1 MGEKI
6 LFDNDQEAKDLLL
19 KSRKEIDEIDNKLI
33 DLISL
38 RTSLAK
44 DILHVKLHLGMEI
57 YDKTREESIHKKI
70 TILAEEK
77 DLDPEIL
84 NQIMDMLTI
93 LNKNKQKEHL
103 KEEC

>member
-44 DILHVKLHLGMEI
+44 DILHAKLYLGMEI
-57 YDKTREESIHKKI
+57 YDKTREESIHKKNHYI
-70 TILAEEK
+70 G
-77 DLDPEIL
+77 
-84 NQIMDMLTI
+84 
-93 LNKNKQKEHL
+93 
-103 KEEC
+103 

>member
-1 MGEKI
+1 MGEKV
-6 LFDNDQEAKDLLL
+6 LFNNDQEAEELLS

-38 RTSLAK
+38 RTSLAE
-44 DILHVKLHLGMEI
+44 DIVQAKVHLGMEI
-57 YDKTREESIHKKI
+57 YDKTREESIHKK
-70 TILAEEK
+70 TTKLAEEK
-77 DLDPEIL
+77 NLAPEIL

-93 LNKNKQKEHL
+93 LSKNKQKEHL